1 MKRTNKLLVEGVG
14 ALDPD
19 NDDTQ
24 EDNTEVGSGCGQGAE
39 SHNHELL
46 DEGTSGLAQRVA
58 DHVNGGLTL
67 QLQQAN
73 VAHVNTPLGG
83 QQFTRPG
90 MGIFTA
96 SIGRQYQHRICKL
109 RQLA

>member
-1 MKRTNKLLVEGVG
+1 MVRTDKLLVEGVG

-24 EDNTEVGSGCGQGAE
+24 EDDTEVGGGCGQGAE
-39 SHNHELL
+39 CHNHELL

-58 DHVNGGLTL
+58 DHVDGGLTL

-73 VAHVNTPLGG
+73 TANINTGEIQTWG
-83 QQFTRPG
+83 SQFTLLE
-90 MGIFTA
+90 INVHA
-96 SIGRQYQHRICKL
+96 VIGRQYQNRF
-109 RQLA
+109 RQWW